1 MVMCSMST
9 LHGSQILHHA
19 KFSVKK
25 ETQMTEMKVSKMKKK
40 KQAFMAYKSH
50 VNIIAEVY

>member
-1 MVMCSMST
+1 MCLMST
-9 LHGSQILHHA
+9 LDGSRILHHA